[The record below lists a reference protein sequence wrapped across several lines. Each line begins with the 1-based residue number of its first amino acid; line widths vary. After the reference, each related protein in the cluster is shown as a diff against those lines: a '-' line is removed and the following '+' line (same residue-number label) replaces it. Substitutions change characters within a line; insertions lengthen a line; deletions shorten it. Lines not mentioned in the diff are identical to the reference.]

1 MNHEP
6 AFITKDVELAAYIH
20 ARDVKILDVRKNDAN
35 KTLFVFSNEDGE
47 TQKIAMTF
55 YNHDDKV
62 SASKLLR
69 SFQQI
74 RSLLFDPNLERSGKV
89 AT

>member
-35 KTLFVFSNEDGE
+35 KTLFVFANEGGE

-55 YNHDDKV
+55 YNHNDMV

-74 RSLLFDPNLERSGKV
+74 RSLLFDPNLERTR
-89 AT
+89 ANA